1 MAKTGRP
8 AAAGQPTD
16 QARASIGRIVELLAP
31 EYPDV
36 TQSSLRFLEREGL
49 LTPARTPGGH
59 RLYGQ
64 ADVQRVRQIKEWQ
77 AQRLSLEEIRERL
90 AGLDA
95 AREPEDLATEFL
107 AHALAGDIPA
117 ARRTILDASDLGVS
131 LDVLF
136 TEVLGPALIELGDRW
151 ERGDVSVAQEK
162 EVSEIARELIAD
174 LALGAVPASVE
185 VQPVVAGCV
194 AGERHELGLRMVSGL
209 LGARG
214 IGVHFLGADVA
225 IPFLLDAVA
234 LRRARAV
241 LLSVTTD
248 DHLPAL
254 REAAAALAALPQPPA
269 ILAGGQSVER
279 NRDLVALWGAVP
291 VQLADVDALATEL
304 RDHIRDH
311 I

>member
-1 MAKTGRP
+1 MASVAK
-8 AAAGQPTD
+8 AAGAAGVEQPSD
-16 QARASIGRIVELLAP
+16 EDYISIGRLVELVAP

-64 ADVQRVRQIKEWQ
+64 AHVQRLRQIKEWQ

-95 AREPEDLATEFL
+95 APEPEDLAAEFL
-107 AHALAGDIPA
+107 SRALSGDVPA
-117 ARRTILDASDLGVS
+117 ARRTILDASELGVS

-136 TEVLGPALIELGDRW
+136 TAVLAPALRELGDRW

-162 EVSEIARELIAD
+162 EASEISRELIAD
-174 LALGAVPASVE
+174 LALGAAPASVA

-225 IPFLLDAVA
+225 IPFLLDAVT

-248 DHLPAL
+248 EQLPAL
-254 REAAAALAALPQPPA
+254 REAAAELAALPQPPA
-269 ILAGGQSVER
+269 ILAGGQAVER
-279 NRDLVALWGAVP
+279 NRDLVASWSVVP
-291 VQLADVDALATEL
+291 VRLTDIDALATE
-304 RDHIRDH
+304 IRNR